1 MTALL
6 GALIGVLLA
15 YAAATLRRPKWLR
28 SGVTAFSGVAA
39 NFGGIPL
46 AFAFIAALGTQGL
59 MTKILKS
66 GGLDLQD
73 QGFTIYSFW
82 GLVIVYLYFQIPLMV
97 LVTFPAIDGLKPAWR
112 EAAANLGATSWGYWR
127 RVGLP
132 VLAPS
137 ILGGILLLFANAFS
151 AYATA
156 YALSTG
162 SSNLV
167 TIQIRFFLQG
177 NTITGKGQLGLRAGG
192 VDDHHHGRL
201 HDGLPAAA
209 EEGGAMAASVTRVRP
224 QARPAHVPGRRRRS
238 CCWPARCTSSSRSWP
253 WPASPSSACRWS
265 GWAGRRCSTAGRS
278 TASASRSPTR
288 CSGPRLMLSL
298 KLAVGADR
306 ASPSASSCPTALW
319 VHLRVPKA
327 RPLVEILT
335 VLPYVV
341 PPIALVVGVA
351 GTFRGP
357 GAVVPELGP
366 VADPLLLPCWPC
378 PSPTAP
384 STPASGPSTCEPWST
399 RRAASARGGSRRC
412 SAC

>member
-1 MTALL
+1 MTVPAVTVEEFAVETVAGDHAEPVVARRRNLDWLGLLPFLAFLGLFLVWPTVTIFTQAFDSESGVSTTAFTEAVTGQYRRSFIASLKISLVTALL
-6 GALIGVLLA
+6 GGLIGVLLA
-15 YAAATLRRPKWLR
+15 YAAAIVRRPKWLR

-59 MTKILKS
+59 MTKILRS

-137 ILGGILLLFANAFS
+137 ILGGLLLLFANAFS

-167 TIQIRFFLQG
+167 TVQIRFFLQG
-177 NTITGKGQLGLRAGG
+177 NTITGKGQLGYAL
-192 VDDHHHGRL
+192 
-201 HDGLPAAA
+201 AAWMVII
-209 EEGGAMAASVTRVRP
+209 MAVSMT
-224 QARPAHVPGRRRRS
+224 GYLLLRRR
-238 CCWPARCTSSSRSWP
+238 AE
-253 WPASPSSACRWS
+253 RW
-265 GWAGRRCSTAGRS
+265 
-278 TASASRSPTR
+278 
-288 CSGPRLMLSL
+288 
-298 KLAVGADR
+298 
-306 ASPSASSCPTALW
+306 
-319 VHLRVPKA
+319 
-327 RPLVEILT
+327 
-335 VLPYVV
+335 
-341 PPIALVVGVA
+341 
-351 GTFRGP
+351 
-357 GAVVPELGP
+357 
-366 VADPLLLPCWPC
+366 
-378 PSPTAP
+378 
-384 STPASGPSTCEPWST
+384 
-399 RRAASARGGSRRC
+399 RRA
-412 SAC
+412 